1 VLSIVFCNFGVRGL
15 FLVGGESWRGDGY
28 LERNATDA
36 ALFVVVG
43 VDGEGQMAMDSV
55 SSCRVDRRGV
65 GVEFDVCDED
75 GGKSRFCVGV
85 ANFRQHRV
93 WEVENVRCHCDF
105 LVVLKRIVMK
115 KIILFY
121 C

>member
-1 VLSIVFCNFGVRGL
+1 MLSIVFCNFGVRGL
-15 FLVGGESWRGDGY
+15 VLVGGEGWRGGGY
-28 LERNATDA
+28 LERNAADA

-43 VDGEGQMAMDSV
+43 DDGEGQMAVDSV

-75 GGKSRFCVGV
+75 GGKSRFGVGV

-93 WEVENVRCHCDF
+93 
-105 LVVLKRIVMK
+105 LKNLMMK
-115 KIILFY
+115 KII
-121 C
+121 